1 MISSVGINDKYKLL
15 IKDNFFFKIFFK
27 IIRFLLVGVAFT
39 FYHIGFT
46 LVFRN
51 NEVTF
56 NLYETTFY
64 YSIQLLFIYLFYKI
78 LSINKERNYIFKIL
92 ICIIAHYIFFVFFL
106 HFYYFTLFNSVY
118 KGYFPERSLKIFL
131 YSVSEYYFQF
141 MPFAFIYWFY
151 KKSLNNE
158 KEARAKEKE
167 NHELQQQKLIAE
179 CNFLRTQINPHFLYN
194 TLNFFISKTAAHDEN
209 ISDGLTKL
217 ASIMRYSLTQ
227 ANSHGQ
233 VLLQDEVANMENF
246 IALQQ
251 LRYGNTLNMEYTKM
265 CNITTQCILPHL
277 LITLV
282 ENAFKHGNTRSTTQ
296 PLVISLVVQN
306 NVMQF
311 TVTNA
316 IDKVTLEQSGTNV
329 GLQNFKDR
337 LLIAYNTT
345 CTYTI
350 EASNGIYKAYLQ
362 VPLLQSNASMPIH
375 TKADLLP
382 YTNGIVTSDGQLK
395 YIPTS

>member
-1 MISSVGINDKYKLL
+1 LL
-15 IKDNFFFKIFFK
+15 IILFFGYAIFYS
-27 IIRFLLVGVAFT
+27 LD
-39 FYHIGFT
+39 
-46 LVFRN
+46 
-51 NEVTF
+51 
-56 NLYETTFY
+56 Y
-64 YSIQLLFIYLFYKI
+64 YSYDGNIYFFDVLVYTIIHPVFVFYSSAYTIARFKVKSILETLLSISRLI
-78 LSINKERNYIFKIL
+78 LSIFLFFGVKYLYRIYFISYFKFPPYKVPFNLTEYIIDGITWYFHFTLWAIG
-92 ICIIAHYIFFVFFL
+92 YFFL
-106 HFYYFTLFNSVY
+106 
-118 KGYFPERSLKIFL
+118 
-131 YSVSEYYFQF
+131 
-141 MPFAFIYWFY
+141 
-151 KKSLNNE
+151 KKSIRNE
-158 KEARAKEKE
+158 KEARVKEKE
-167 NHELQQQKLIAE
+167 YHELQQQKLIAE

-246 IALQQ
+246 ITLQQ

-265 CNITTQCILPHL
+265 GNITTQYILPHL

-306 NVMQF
+306 NELQF

-362 VPLLQSNASMPIH
+362 VPLLH
-375 TKADLLP
+375 TIRRVSETLYGFVIKERLCLDNKKHNKFIYERYYP
-382 YTNGIVTSDGQLK
+382 
-395 YIPTS
+395 